1 MVIFYSYVELPEAIY
16 KWRTVHF
23 HVWLPQDVL
32 VEHVA
37 ENVSGWLNDTSPS
50 SSFQWLWGGSPHE
63 SLFAFMW
70 TWATTWPRCVINC
83 IASPYIWVYWE
94 RSNRTCFF
102 CVPPRLPADR
112 CEAALSEDIP
122 GSQPANLGGFRKGNT
137 TQIKKQK
144 PTPTG
149 MSPTWRTRPFGFC
162 MPFWSPQGCCHVG
175 LLLFSVFDLYLPFIK
190 RGWPWFSQ
198 RCWPPWLVR
207 WPLQQADPGQPV
219 QFQPVNGSG
228 CPLPAAFPYTKKDI
242 NT

>member
-102 CVPPRLPADR
+102 LRSSKAPGRPLRSRLVRGYPW
-112 CEAALSEDIP
+112 ESTSE
-122 GSQPANLGGFRKGNT
+122 SWGFSKGEYNPNKKTETNT
-137 TQIKKQK
+137 NRDVTNMEDKTIWILHAFLVS
-144 PTPTG
+144 TG
-149 MSPTWRTRPFGFC
+149 MLPC
-162 MPFWSPQGCCHVG
+162 DHVG

-228 CPLPAAFPYTKKDI
+228 CPLPAAFPVH
-242 NT
+242 

>member
-1 MVIFYSYVELPEAIY
+1 MLDVKLRQTLTQTRLGNPRSMVLWMWTSSTLWLCQNSYWKWPIYSWFTYQRWWFSIATLNYQRLYIY

-162 MPFWSPQGCCHVG
+162 MPFWSPQGCCHV
-175 LLLFSVFDLYLPFIK
+175 
-190 RGWPWFSQ
+190 
-198 RCWPPWLVR
+198 
-207 WPLQQADPGQPV
+207 
-219 QFQPVNGSG
+219 
-228 CPLPAAFPYTKKDI
+228 TM
-242 NT
+242 

>member
-137 TQIKKQK
+137 TQIKNRNQHQ
-144 PTPTG
+144 PGCHQHGGQDHLDSACLFGLHRDVAMWPCGSSAVLSFWPIPSVHQTWLAMIFPAMLTSMASAVTPPTG
-149 MSPTWRTRPFGFC
+149 RSWSTSPVPTGQWQ
-162 MPFWSPQGCCHVG
+162 WLSPSRG
-175 LLLFSVFDLYLPFIK
+175 FSVH
-190 RGWPWFSQ
+190 
-198 RCWPPWLVR
+198 
-207 WPLQQADPGQPV
+207 
-219 QFQPVNGSG
+219 
-228 CPLPAAFPYTKKDI
+228 
-242 NT
+242 

>member
-122 GSQPANLGGFRKGNT
+122 GSQPANLWGFSKGEYNPNKKTETNT
-137 TQIKKQK
+137 NRDVTNMEDKTIWILHAFLVS
-144 PTPTG
+144 TG
-149 MSPTWRTRPFGFC
+149 MLPC
-162 MPFWSPQGCCHVG
+162 DHVG
-175 LLLFSVFDLYLPFIK
+175 LLLFSVFDLYPSVHQTWLAMIFPAMLTSMASAVTPPTGRSWSTSPVPTGQWQWLSPS
-190 RGWPWFSQ
+190 RGFS
-198 RCWPPWLVR
+198 VH
-207 WPLQQADPGQPV
+207 
-219 QFQPVNGSG
+219 
-228 CPLPAAFPYTKKDI
+228 
-242 NT
+242 